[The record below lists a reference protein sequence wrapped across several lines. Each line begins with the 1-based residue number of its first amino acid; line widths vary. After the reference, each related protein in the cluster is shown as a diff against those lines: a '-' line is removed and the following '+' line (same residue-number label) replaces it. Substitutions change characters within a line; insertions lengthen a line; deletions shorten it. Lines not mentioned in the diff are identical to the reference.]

1 METYRKKQP
10 GLEKRFFT
18 IISRGSVTPVQIQTN
33 RYISFSRVYL
43 VTILM
48 ALCAPTGSLVV
59 PVWYILGLTL
69 QEVIKMDVDHIENL
83 EKNLVVC
90 TILLLM

>member
-10 GLEKRFFT
+10 ELEKKT
-18 IISRGSVTPVQIQTN
+18 TYLLVIISRGSVTPVQILTN
-33 RYISFSRVYL
+33 STYH
-43 VTILM
+43 
-48 ALCAPTGSLVV
+48 SLVS
-59 PVWYILGLTL
+59 PNNHLNGLMYTHWTYYILTL

-83 EKNLVVC
+83 EKKPSG